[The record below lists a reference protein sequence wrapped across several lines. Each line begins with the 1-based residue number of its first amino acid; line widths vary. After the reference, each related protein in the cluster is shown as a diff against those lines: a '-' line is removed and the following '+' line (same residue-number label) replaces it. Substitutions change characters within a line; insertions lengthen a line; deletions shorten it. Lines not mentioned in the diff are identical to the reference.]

1 MASINWGAV
10 REVAVCADDVF
21 KQHTQLWRI
30 RLLRCVRRRND
41 KTERAGRCRELSANC
56 KKGSVNKKRSRQLLL
71 ARGFPCPPKKI
82 QTRRREIPEKRT
94 PSPAGELNNCVPG
107 SFGSD

>member
-71 ARGFPCPPKKI
+71 ARGFACHPIKI
-82 QTRRREIPEKRT
+82 QTLRREIPEKRK
-94 PSPAGELNNCVPG
+94 PSPAGKLKNWVPCFLG
-107 SFGSD
+107 R